1 MRHLILW
8 SVAVAMLFGV
18 PTMAAAQD
26 DEANPY
32 WYVTAYSVPWSKVD
46 SLGKLID
53 KDEPLVQAA
62 IERGHMLES
71 KVLIHHTGNEW
82 NVVFMTKY
90 PNWAA
95 IDADPGLADIAEEM
109 WGEEARQARGAA
121 YGEIFGD
128 GAHRDYIYNERASAP

>member
-1 MRHLILW
+1 MI
-8 SVAVAMLFGV
+8 FGL

-26 DEANPY
+26 GDDDAY
-32 WYVTAYSVPWSKVD
+32 WYVSMFSIPWAKVD

-53 KDEPLVQAA
+53 KDSPLVEAA
-62 IERGHMLES
+62 IERGNIVEG

-90 PNWAA
+90 ANWAA
-95 IDADPGLADIAEEM
+95 IDADPGLAGIAEEM
-109 WGEEARQARGAA
+109 WGEEARAARGEA

-128 GAHRDYIYNERASAP
+128 NAHRDYIYTERASAP